1 MSIPCNAR
9 PLRPTGLVVQFDHDR
24 LEAYMAAVDMVALTQ
39 AIVGAFPPGHAD
51 LADQLKRASTSIA
64 LNIAEGAGEYSRAD
78 KARFFAWP
86 SGRRPSARPFS
97 MSRRTLAIISRER
110 FETGRALLLRVVS
123 MLIKMV
129 QKLAS

>member
-1 MSIPCNAR
+1 
-9 PLRPTGLVVQFDHDR
+9 
-24 LEAYMAAVDMVALTQ
+24 MAAVDMVALTQ

-78 KARFFAWP
+78 KARFYRMAK
-86 SGRRPSARPFS
+86 RSATECAAILDVA
-97 MSRRTLAIISRER
+97 RTFAIISRER